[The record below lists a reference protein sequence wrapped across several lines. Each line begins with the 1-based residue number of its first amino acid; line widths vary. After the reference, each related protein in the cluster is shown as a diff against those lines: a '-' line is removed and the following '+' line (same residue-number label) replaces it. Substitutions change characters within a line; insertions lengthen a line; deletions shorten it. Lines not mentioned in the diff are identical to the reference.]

1 MKAVADAGPAMLH
14 AKAPSAATG
23 ATKPMT
29 HCSLCW
35 HHDAVSH
42 PITATSTPRR
52 PCKAMSPHVHTLARH
67 FLSLAIVFSF
77 ASTAFADQG
86 FTLAHHELS
95 GGVHAL
101 LGPTGA
107 RSYQNHGLNANFGII
122 DTAEGAVLIDSGA
135 SQQGARLL
143 EAEASRLTAKPVRW
157 VINTGAQ
164 DHRWL
169 GNDYFRNRGAEVI
182 AHTLTAA
189 TQQRNAHAQLD
200 SLRPVLKER
209 LDDTEPV
216 TANRLLEGAHTTL
229 NLGGRQIE
237 VHYFADAHFP
247 GDVVVWLLEERIL
260 FAGDHVYVDRLLG
273 ILPQSNAETWLSAF
287 EALMALG
294 PDRIVP
300 GHGSV
305 SDLARAQADT
315 GDYLAFIVNGV
326 KPLAEDMVGVDAAVA
341 QLGDAP
347 QFARLANYEELHR
360 GNVSQAYLRLEAA
373 Q

>member
-1 MKAVADAGPAMLH
+1 M
-14 AKAPSAATG
+14 PSLPS
-23 ATKPMT
+23 KPMT
-29 HCSLCW
+29 
-35 HHDAVSH
+35 
-42 PITATSTPRR
+42 
-52 PCKAMSPHVHTLARH
+52 PHACNLFRCVVGLSIGLA
-67 FLSLAIVFSF
+67 F
-77 ASTAFADQG
+77 ASQALDDEG
-86 FTLAHHELS
+86 FKLVHHAL
-95 GGVHAL
+95 GGGIHAL

-107 RSYQNHGLNANFGII
+107 RSYENHGLNANFGII
-122 DTAEGAVLIDSGA
+122 DTAEGVVLIDSGA

-143 EAEASRLTAKPVRW
+143 EAEAARLTAKPVRW

-169 GNDYFRNRGAEVI
+169 GNGYFRSRGAEVI

-209 LDDTEPV
+209 LDGTEPV

-237 VHYFADAHFP
+237 IHYFADAHFP
-247 GDVVVWLLEERIL
+247 GDVVVWLPGERIL

-287 EALMALG
+287 EALKALG
-294 PDRIVP
+294 PERIVP

-305 SDLARAQADT
+305 SSLAKAQAET

-347 QFARLANYEELHR
+347 RFARLANYEELHR
-360 GNVSQAYLRLEAA
+360 GNVSRAYLRLEAA

>member
-1 MKAVADAGPAMLH
+1 M
-14 AKAPSAATG
+14 SA
-23 ATKPMT
+23 
-29 HCSLCW
+29 
-35 HHDAVSH
+35 
-42 PITATSTPRR
+42 
-52 PCKAMSPHVHTLARH
+52 HTRNLVRYIV
-67 FLSLAIVFSF
+67 SLAIGLTL
-77 ASTAFADQG
+77 ASPALAGDG
-86 FTLAHHELS
+86 FKLAHHALG

-107 RSYQNHGLNANFGII
+107 RSYENHGLNANFGII

-169 GNDYFRNRGAEVI
+169 GNGYFRSRGADVI
-182 AHTLTAA
+182 AYTLTAA

-200 SLRPVLKER
+200 NLRPVLKER
-209 LDDTEPV
+209 LDGTDPV
-216 TANRLLEGAHTTL
+216 TASRLLEGAHTKL

-237 VHYFADAHFP
+237 IHYFADAHFP
-247 GDVVVWLLEERIL
+247 GDVVVWLPEERIL

-287 EALMALG
+287 EALKALG
-294 PDRIVP
+294 PERIVP

-305 SDLARAQADT
+305 SGLAKAQADT

-326 KPLAEDMVGVDAAVA
+326 KQLAEDMVGVDEAVA
-341 QLGDAP
+341 KLGDAT
-347 QFARLANYEELHR
+347 QFDHLANYEELHR
-360 GNVSQAYLRLEAA
+360 GNVSRAYLRLEAA

>member
-1 MKAVADAGPAMLH
+1 MINHACNLFRCAV
-14 AKAPSAATG
+14 
-23 ATKPMT
+23 
-29 HCSLCW
+29 
-35 HHDAVSH
+35 
-42 PITATSTPRR
+42 R
-52 PCKAMSPHVHTLARH
+52 
-67 FLSLAIVFSF
+67 LSIGLVF
-77 ASTAFADQG
+77 ASQALADEG
-86 FTLAHHELS
+86 FKLVHHELA

-101 LGPTGA
+101 LGPIGG
-107 RSYQNHGLNANFGII
+107 RSHENHGLNANFGII

-135 SQQGARLL
+135 SLQGARLL
-143 EAEASRLTAKPVRW
+143 EVEAARLTAKPVRW

-169 GNDYFRNRGAEVI
+169 GNGYFRNRGAEVI

-209 LDDTEPV
+209 FDDTKPV
-216 TANRLLEGAHTTL
+216 TANRLLEGAHITL

-247 GDVVVWLLEERIL
+247 GDVVVWLPDKRIL

-287 EALMALG
+287 EALKALG
-294 PDRIVP
+294 PDHIVP

-305 SDLARAQADT
+305 SDLGRAQADT
-315 GDYLAFIVNGV
+315 GDYLAFIVNGI

-360 GNVSQAYLRLEAA
+360 GNVSRAYLRLEAA